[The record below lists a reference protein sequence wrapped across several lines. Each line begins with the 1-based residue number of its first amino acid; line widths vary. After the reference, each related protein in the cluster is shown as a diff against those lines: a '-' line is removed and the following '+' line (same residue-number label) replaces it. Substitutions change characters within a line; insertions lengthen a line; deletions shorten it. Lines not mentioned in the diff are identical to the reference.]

1 MKSLATLENN
11 VQELLTQYALLQ
23 QQLAELTRENE
34 NQREEIMRT
43 HAELVQLKDDYK
55 HLEMAHALLAENAD
69 QEQRDRVKQRLTNLI
84 AQVDRALDVLT
95 K

>member
-34 NQREEIMRT
+34 IQREEIMRT
-43 HAELVQLKDDYK
+43 HSELVQLKSDYK
-55 HLEMAHALLAENAD
+55 HLEMAHALLAENTD
-69 QEQRDRVKQRLTNLI
+69 DEQRERVKQRLTNLI